1 MVGSPSNAGGAGDRK
16 MPARKRKRKPASA
29 VSGVAAT
36 LFPFREDV
44 PCLDM
49 SEFQKSPGELI
60 EQAMRSADVQE
71 GKRGRTK
78 RRRRASGR

>member
-16 MPARKRKRKPASA
+16 MPARKRKGKPAGA
-29 VSGVAAT
+29 ASGVAAT

-49 SEFQKSPGELI
+49 SEFRKSPGELI
-60 EQAMRSADVQE
+60 EESMRSADVRE
-71 GKRGRTK
+71 GKRARTK
-78 RRRRASGR
+78 RRRGSSAR